1 MSLQTK
7 IKKYGMD
14 KVTIIIIA
22 SFFFYFMA
30 EESMDI
36 VIPLFFE
43 EKGINIMLYGTLLA
57 ATRVIRAVIVVPI
70 SLQTLKRKFQIL
82 KLVIVLDVFVL
93 LLFTRTSYPVIVFAG
108 FAMLLTTTSVVNVIL
123 NPILGFEAKERVG
136 IVFGVRDAFLYAG
149 CFLGLLLIGSIRQ
162 FLGNMNLIWICY
174 SMIFLIV
181 FYCIWRLEKALPE
194 TQRKEFEI
202 EQEEQKKEE
211 KQADRRISAKKAG
224 FSREMLY
231 YLGVVFLLGI
241 SGGYANYLPLIATQ
255 KRNPGKS
262 CILYFSS
269 SPFYRRFLGDYRGVV
284 PTDLTRRNYSKMDI
298 LILMCLLLC
307 MLRETGI
314 YLFSSDLWGLAT
326 AFDNVMNAYVF
337 ANFSEEEVNRFWGVI
352 GGINLVSFSVGTFV
366 SGMLYEW
373 NYRYLF
379 VFAFGINL
387 LGLLLSMRLKDS
399 EKIRTQR
406 KRKTAKIRKCWAG
419 HLSENSQLMNSP
431 AFYYVLLHRN
441 SFLRKKVL

>member
-14 KVTIIIIA
+14 KVTIMIIA

-30 EESMDI
+30 EDSMDI

-57 ATRVIRAVIVVPI
+57 VTRVIRAVIVVPV
-70 SLQTLKRKFQIL
+70 SMQTLKRKFRIL
-82 KLVIVLDVFVL
+82 KFVIVSDVCVL
-93 LLFTRTSYPVIVFAG
+93 LLFTRTSTPVLVFAG

-136 IVFGVRDAFLYAG
+136 IVFGIRDAFLYAG

-162 FLGNMNLIWICY
+162 FLGDMNFIWICY

-194 TQRKEFEI
+194 AQREEFEI

-211 KQADRRISAKKAG
+211 TSTDSRNDGKKVG

-255 KRNPGKS
+255 TGIRENS
-262 CILYFSS
+262 VFYIFSS
-269 SPFYRRFLGDYRGVV
+269 STFLSAVLAITGGVAIDRFNKKKLFQ
-284 PTDLTRRNYSKMDI
+284 MDI
-298 LILMCLLLC
+298 LILMCLLPLYASGN
-307 MLRETGI
+307 RN
-314 YLFSSDLWGLAT
+314 LFIFAVVLAGLAT
-326 AFDNVMNAYVF
+326 ALDNVMNAYVF

-352 GGINLVSFSVGTFV
+352 GGINLVSFSIGTFL

-387 LGLLLSMRLKDS
+387 LGLLLSVGLKDS
-399 EKIRTQR
+399 EKIQAQR
-406 KRKTAKIRKCWAG
+406 NKKTEK
-419 HLSENSQLMNSP
+419 
-431 AFYYVLLHRN
+431 
-441 SFLRKKVL
+441 

>member
-255 KRNPGKS
+255 NGIQENS
-262 CILYFSS
+262 VFYIFSS
-269 SPFYRRFLGDYRGVV
+269 STFLSAVLAITGGVAIDRFNKKKLFQ
-284 PTDLTRRNYSKMDI
+284 MDI
-298 LILMCLLLC
+298 LILMCLLPLYASGNRNIFI
-307 MLRETGI
+307 LAVI
-314 YLFSSDLWGLAT
+314 LAGLAT

-352 GGINLVSFSVGTFV
+352 GGINLVSFSVGTFL

-373 NYRYLF
+373 NYRYLV

-406 KRKTAKIRKCWAG
+406 KRKTAK
-419 HLSENSQLMNSP
+419 
-431 AFYYVLLHRN
+431 
-441 SFLRKKVL
+441 

>member
-22 SFFFYFMA
+22 IFFFYFMA

-231 YLGVVFLLGI
+231 YLGVLFLLGI

-255 KRNPGKS
+255 NGIQENS
-262 CILYFSS
+262 VFYIFSS
-269 SPFYRRFLGDYRGVV
+269 STFLSAVLAITGGVAIDRFNKKKLFQ
-284 PTDLTRRNYSKMDI
+284 MDI
-298 LILMCLLLC
+298 LILMCLLPLYASGNRNIFI
-307 MLRETGI
+307 LAVI
-314 YLFSSDLWGLAT
+314 LAGLAT

-352 GGINLVSFSVGTFV
+352 GGINLVSFSVGTFL

-373 NYRYLF
+373 NYRYLV

-406 KRKTAKIRKCWAG
+406 KRKTAK
-419 HLSENSQLMNSP
+419 
-431 AFYYVLLHRN
+431 
-441 SFLRKKVL
+441 

>member
-162 FLGNMNLIWICY
+162 FPGNMNLIWICY

-255 KRNPGKS
+255 NGIQENS
-262 CILYFSS
+262 VFYIFSS
-269 SPFYRRFLGDYRGVV
+269 STFLSAVLAITGGVAIDRFNKKKLFQ
-284 PTDLTRRNYSKMDI
+284 MDI
-298 LILMCLLLC
+298 LILMCLLPLYASGNRNIFI
-307 MLRETGI
+307 LAVI
-314 YLFSSDLWGLAT
+314 LAGLAT

-337 ANFSEEEVNRFWGVI
+337 ANFSEEEVNRFWGAI
-352 GGINLVSFSVGTFV
+352 GGINLVSFSVGTFL

-406 KRKTAKIRKCWAG
+406 KRKTAK
-419 HLSENSQLMNSP
+419 
-431 AFYYVLLHRN
+431 
-441 SFLRKKVL
+441 

>member
-241 SGGYANYLPLIATQ
+241 SGGYVNYLPLIATQ
-255 KRNPGKS
+255 TGIQENS
-262 CILYFSS
+262 VFYIFSS
-269 SPFYRRFLGDYRGVV
+269 STFLSAVLAITGGVAIDRFNKKKLFQ
-284 PTDLTRRNYSKMDI
+284 MDI
-298 LILMCLLLC
+298 LILMCLLPLYASGNRN
-307 MLRETGI
+307 MFILAVI
-314 YLFSSDLWGLAT
+314 LAGLAT

-352 GGINLVSFSVGTFV
+352 GGINLVSFSVGTFL

-406 KRKTAKIRKCWAG
+406 KRKTAK
-419 HLSENSQLMNSP
+419 
-431 AFYYVLLHRN
+431 
-441 SFLRKKVL
+441 